1 MSTKLKVT
9 NSRAENESDN
19 EQYYEVEEILDKK
32 KFGNKWKYQ
41 VKWVG
46 YDLEQNTWEPVENLE
61 NVEEM
66 LEEFEKNW
74 QAQHKNNENKQTAQI
89 SVKKPGR
96 PRKYIS
102 DSTPLSKTKE
112 NNSIPE
118 VKQNK
123 KENQSA
129 DCSFTDNQQQKHL
142 ILNKKRKL
150 TDDEGEAGKK
160 VCEKQMTLSEG
171 DHKLGNGSNL
181 QTFQNPP
188 ATNQKSPMLKEKNIN
203 VVSSDKTQV
212 NQLNKTF
219 GPIEEAIII
228 GDDENLTPKV
238 NGCFEVKDVPK
249 KLITARLMGPNN
261 EVNCLVEWMPRE
273 NGIKPNDS
281 FISNKILREK
291 CPNLLLDFYESRLRF
306 PSNPIKK

>member
-9 NSRAENESDN
+9 NSKGENESDN
-19 EQYYEVEEILDKK
+19 EEYYEVEEILEKK

-46 YDLEQNTWEPVENLE
+46 FGLDQNTWEPAENLE
-61 NVEEM
+61 NVDEM
-66 LEEFEKNW
+66 LDEFEKNW
-74 QAQHKNNENKQTAQI
+74 QAQQKNSENKQSAQT

-118 VKQNK
+118 VKRNK
-123 KENQSA
+123 KENQSG
-129 DCSFTDNQQQKHL
+129 DYSFADNQHQNHL

-150 TDDEGEAGKK
+150 TEDEGETGKK
-160 VCEKQMTLSEG
+160 SSEKQMASSVG
-171 DHKLGNGSNL
+171 DKLGNVSNV
-181 QTFQNPP
+181 QTFQNLQT
-188 ATNQKSPMLKEKNIN
+188 TNEKSPMLKEKNMN
-203 VVSSDKTQV
+203 VVSSGK
-212 NQLNKTF
+212 NQMNPLNKTF

-238 NGCFEVKDVPK
+238 NGCFESKDVPK
-249 KLITARLMGPNN
+249 KLITARLMGPYN